1 MRERVAFMILVTVLI
16 FLFAFTFA
24 VLVRGHYDPAEG
36 RSAVLQASSSVPA

>member
-24 VLVRGHYDPAEG
+24 VLGRGHYDPSEG